1 MGIYQRGENWGIDWY
16 DGFKRRRQLVGPSK
30 GEAKSLLAVK
40 RTARLRGQREIV
52 PKVDAPAFDQYVEGP
67 YTEYARTNKR
77 GFYNEQ
83 YRLKQLTGYFG
94 SINISDLRR
103 SHAEH
108 FKSEM
113 SHRRAP
119 GTVNRLLGNLKHI
132 LSMAVDDELITTNP
146 FARVKLLHV
155 PERTERILA
164 EGEEDRLLD
173 ACNQVRSPFLRSSV
187 LIALNTGMRKGEI
200 YGLRWEQVN
209 LVDRYIHVQNGK
221 TNESDRRIPMN
232 EAVQELLSKLWK
244 VRKGDFVFP
253 SPRKRGERFRD
264 PKVGF
269 MKAVRLAK
277 IPHIRFHDLR
287 HTFATRLVRSGVD
300 IVTVQHLLGHSNVK
314 MTSRYAHTDAD
325 AKMDAVKCLDFA
337 RVR

>member
-1 MGIYQRGENWGIDWY
+1 MGIYQRGDDWGIDWY
-16 DGFKRRRQLVGPSK
+16 DGSKRRRQLVGPSK
-30 GEAKSLLAVK
+30 GEAKALLAVK
-40 RTARLRGQREIV
+40 RAERLRGRREII

-67 YTEYARTNKR
+67 YAEYARTNKR

-83 YRLKQLTGYFG
+83 YRLKQLTRYFG
-94 SINISDLRR
+94 KINISDLRR
-103 SHAEH
+103 SHAER
-108 FKSEM
+108 FKSEL

-146 FARVKLLHV
+146 FVRVKLLHV
-155 PERTERILA
+155 PERHERILTK
-164 EGEEDRLLD
+164 EEEERLLA
-173 ACNQVRSPFLRSSV
+173 ACSQVHTPLLRTGVVIS
-187 LIALNTGMRKGEI
+187 LNTGMRKGEI

-209 LVDRYIHVQNGK
+209 LADRSIHVRNGK
-221 TNESDRRIPMN
+221 TRGSARRIPMN
-232 EAVQELLSKLWK
+232 EAVQELLSELCK

-253 SPRKRGERFRD
+253 SPRKKGERFRD

-269 MKAVRLAK
+269 MKAVKLAK

-300 IVTVQHLLGHSNVK
+300 IVTVQHLLGHSNIM
-314 MTSRYAHTDAD
+314 MTSRYAHSDAD
-325 AKMDAVKCLDFA
+325 AKMDAVERLDFA
-337 RVR
+337 EVR

>member
-1 MGIYQRGENWGIDWY
+1 MGIYHRGEKWGIDWY

-40 RTARLRGQREIV
+40 RTERLRGRREIV
-52 PKVDAPAFDQYVEGP
+52 PKAEAPAFDQYVEGP

-77 GFYNEQ
+77 GFYNER

-94 SINISDLRR
+94 KINISDLRR
-103 SHAEH
+103 SHAER

-113 SHRRAP
+113 SHHLAP

-132 LSMAVDDELITTNP
+132 VSMAVDDELITTNP
-146 FARVKLLHV
+146 FVRVKLLHV
-155 PERTERILA
+155 PERTERIVA
-164 EGEEDRLLD
+164 EAEEGRLLG

-209 LVDRYIHVQNGK
+209 FADRYIHVQNGK

-232 EAVQELLSKLWK
+232 KVVQELLSELWK
-244 VRKGDFVFP
+244 LCKCDFVFP
-253 SPRKRGERFRD
+253 SPRKKGEPFRD

-269 MKAVRLAK
+269 MKAVKLAK
-277 IPHIRFHDLR
+277 IPHRRFHDLR

-325 AKMDAVKCLDFA
+325 AKMDAVKRLDFA
-337 RVR
+337 GVR

>member
-30 GEAKSLLAVK
+30 GEAKSLLAIK
-40 RTARLRGQREIV
+40 RAEKLRGRREIV
-52 PKVDAPAFDQYVEGP
+52 PKVDAPAFDQYVDGP

-83 YRLKQLTGYFG
+83 YRLKQLTGHFG
-94 SINISDLRR
+94 KINISDLRR

-113 SHRRAP
+113 SRHLAP
-119 GTVNRLLGNLKHI
+119 GTVNRLLGNAKHI

-155 PERTERILA
+155 PERTERILTN
-164 EGEEDRLLD
+164 EEQDRLLG
-173 ACNQVRSPFLRSSV
+173 ACRQVQSPFLRSSV
-187 LIALNTGMRKGEI
+187 LIALSTGMRKGEI

-209 LVDRYIHVQNGK
+209 LIDRYIHVQNGK
-221 TNESDRRIPMN
+221 TKKSDRRIPMN
-232 EAVQELLSKLWK
+232 EIVYELLSNLWQK
-244 VRKGDFVFP
+244 RNGEFVFP
-253 SPRKRGERFRD
+253 SPRKKGEPFRD

-269 MKAVRLAK
+269 MKAVKLAK

-300 IVTVQHLLGHSNVK
+300 IVTVQHLLGHSNIM
-314 MTSRYAHTDAD
+314 MTSRYAHSDAD
-325 AKMDAVKCLDFA
+325 AKMDAVKRLNFA
-337 RVR
+337 GVR